1 MAEKSILSTLWDE
14 AYDAGEREIDDSL
27 ARSVYTLNTWTEEKK
42 AKVRKF
48 LEEGF
53 FVYMGSDC
61 IGHTLAEMVEMAGIR
76 WVVEEYG
83 NAVMIRKRKG
93 WGDYFVALR

>member
-1 MAEKSILSTLWDE
+1 MEQRSTLSELWNE
-14 AYDAGEREIDDSL
+14 AFEAGEREMDRSL
-27 ARSVYTLNTWTEEKK
+27 CRAVYTLNTWTDAKK
-42 AKVRKF
+42 AEVRKF
-48 LEEGF
+48 LEDGY

-61 IGHTLAEMVEMAGIR
+61 IGHTLAHMVEMAGIR

-83 NAVMIRKRKG
+83 NSVMIRKRKG